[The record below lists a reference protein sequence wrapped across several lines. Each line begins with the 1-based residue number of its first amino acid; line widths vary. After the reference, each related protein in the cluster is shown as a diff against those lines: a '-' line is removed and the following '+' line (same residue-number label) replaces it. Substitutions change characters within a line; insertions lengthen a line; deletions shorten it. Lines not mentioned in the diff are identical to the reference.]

1 MTHAD
6 PGQVELLLLDVDG
19 VLSDGSIIYGDR
31 GQELKAFNTKDGFG
45 LSLWR
50 QAGGQIAIV
59 TGRGG
64 EAVQRRAGELGIEIV
79 IEGSKDKAEAVTRV
93 FRRTRVERHRM
104 AFVGDDW
111 PDLRAMRV
119 VGYPIATADA
129 EPEVRAAAAYVT
141 ERPGGRGAVRGAV
154 MHLLEARDGGETVR
168 GLLARYDPS

>member
-6 PGQVELLLLDVDG
+6 PGQVELILLDVDG
-19 VLSDGSIIYGDR
+19 VLSDGSVIYGDR

-50 QAGGQIAIV
+50 QAGGQAAIV

-64 EAVQRRAGELGIEIV
+64 EAVQRRARELGIEIV
-79 IEGSKDKAEAVTRV
+79 MEGVKDKAEAVTRIH
-93 FRRTRVERHRM
+93 RRTRVQRDRM

-111 PDLRAMRV
+111 PDLSAMRV

-129 EPEVRAAAAYVT
+129 EPEVRAGAAYVT
-141 ERPGGRGAVRGAV
+141 ERPGGAGAVRDAV
-154 MHLLEARDGGETVR
+154 MHLLGARDGGETVR
-168 GLLARYDPS
+168 ALLARYDPS